1 MGPLMLDLQGT
12 QLQAGEHELLQ
23 HPAVGGVIFFTR
35 NYESREQLN
44 ALIAEVREIANKPL
58 LLAVDHEGGRVQRF
72 RPEFSA
78 IPAMADIPVLA
89 SQCGWKAETLA
100 KELGWL
106 MAAEVLACDIDI
118 SFAPV
123 LDRNGISEVIGNRSF
138 GAQSEEIIKLAGAF
152 IYGMHEAGMK
162 CTGKH
167 YPGHGSVAAD
177 SHVAIPVDE
186 REEAEIAKDEE
197 PFKKLIAEHQVDAI
211 MPAHVIYPALDDKP
225 AGFSPFW
232 LNRLRNQLGFD
243 GVIFS
248 DDLAMKGAEPMG
260 SYPQRAKAAL
270 DAGCDMVLLCND
282 RAGVLELL
290 ADESWLKSVQTNA
303 DPSVMNSQRL
313 QTLLHSS
320 KNEWNNLHQS
330 ERYLKL
336 TQAIPA
342 LADMV

>member
-1 MGPLMLDLQGT
+1 MGPLMLDLQGPT
-12 QLQAGEHELLQ
+12 LQADEHELLQ

-35 NYESREQLN
+35 NFANRAQLTQ
-44 ALIAEVREIANKPL
+44 LVAEVRAAAGKPL

-72 RPEFSA
+72 RSGFSA
-78 IPAMADIPVLA
+78 IPAMGKIAELTAEHDWSATQLA
-89 SQCGWKAETLA
+89 H
-100 KELGWL
+100 ELGWL

-123 LDRNGISEVIGNRSF
+123 LDLNGISEVIGDRAFADNPEQV
-138 GAQSEEIIKLAGAF
+138 AELAAAF
-152 IYGMHEAGMK
+152 IDGMHDAGMK
-162 CTGKH
+162 TTGKH

-177 SHVAIPVDE
+177 SHIAIPVDE
-186 REEAEIAKDEE
+186 RSEAEVAKDEQV
-197 PFKKLIAEHQVDAI
+197 FKQLIASKHLDAM
-211 MPAHVIYPALDDKP
+211 MPAHVIYPKLDDKP

-232 LNRLRNQLGFD
+232 LTRLRQQLGFG

-290 ADESWLKSVQTNA
+290 ADESWQNVL
-303 DPSVMNSQRL
+303 PHSQRL
-313 QTLLHSS
+313 KSLLNST
-320 KNEWNNLHQS
+320 KTEWDSLHQS
-330 ERYLKL
+330 DRYKQL
-336 TQAIPA
+336 
-342 LADMV
+342 LANFPTLAMPQG